1 MEELLRT
8 RSGNFTLEESMTLSQ
23 VEEAV
28 ADGTIGEKLVSID
41 CTLRVYHIAVIIVS
55 LIVKSQLKRLD
66 NSHLFC
72 SP

>member
-1 MEELLRT
+1 MGIIKAL
-8 RSGNFTLEESMTLSQ
+8 
-23 VEEAV
+23 
-28 ADGTIGEKLVSID
+28 KLGFD
-41 CTLRVYHIAVIIVS
+41 YQRYDDIIVS

>member
-28 ADGTIGEKLVSID
+28 AKW
-41 CTLRVYHIAVIIVS
+41 YH
-55 LIVKSQLKRLD
+55 
-66 NSHLFC
+66 
-72 SP
+72 